1 MPASAMMAPISGLA
15 ACCRQHTAPLS
26 RDLDAAF
33 RTIKDVANRTVVACS
48 LKYRRSH
55 FVGEAI

>member
-1 MPASAMMAPISGLA
+1 MMAPISGLA

-48 LKYRRSH
+48 LKYWRSH